1 MDFMNFRIFNG
12 FKRLLIFEVSCLLF
26 EISGQ
31 WFAKFAVD
39 LNDASRQLGKASF
52 ECFRDVL
59 VLSHA

>member
-1 MDFMNFRIFNG
+1 MAEDLVTPLAVAAFAPILAG
-12 FKRLLIFEVSCLLF
+12 QCLLF

-31 WFAKFAVD
+31 RFAKFAVD
-39 LNDASRQLGKASF
+39 LTNASRQLGKASF